1 LKREYPK
8 QPLIGVG
15 AIIIIEGKILL
26 VQRGTEPGKNK
37 WSIPGGLVKLG
48 ETIQET
54 VTREVKEESNLDVEA
69 YRLIDAVNNLEKD
82 SNGNLRY
89 HFVIIDFF
97 AKLKSGI
104 LAAGSDVLKAKWVP
118 FDEVEEYNLTSNFR
132 NFFQR
137 NRKTLEQLDSTNC

>member
-1 LKREYPK
+1 MKRQYPK

-15 AIIIIEGKILL
+15 AIIITEGRILL
-26 VQRGTEPGKNK
+26 VKRGTEPGKHK

-48 ETIQET
+48 ESIQET

-69 YRLIDAVNNLEKD
+69 YSLIDAVNNLEKD
-82 SNGNLRY
+82 SNGKIRY

-97 AKLKSGI
+97 VKLKSGI
-104 LAAGSDVLKAKWVP
+104 LAAGSDALMTKWVL
-118 FDEVEEYNLTSNFR
+118 FDEVEEYDLTSSFSD
-132 NFFQR
+132 FFQR